1 VAEEVVAEYIERIS
15 IAVFDVVKAEQDYCK
30 LFGWDVL
37 KRYTDTEL
45 HINVSCFA
53 VGPTIVELMEGGDE
67 WYELH
72 NNHGDLVT
80 DGKGNETRWVLK
92 NKPLRERDDYAF
104 GVQMI
109 SLKVDQ
115 VPQAVT
121 CLKENG
127 ASIVGKSLNKG
138 GEIQYWKSQDVHQ
151 AFVHPRDTHGVYWRV
166 IGSGKTPSPESP

>member
-1 VAEEVVAEYIERIS
+1 MAEVITECIERIS

-37 KRYTDTEL
+37 RRYTDAEL

-67 WYELH
+67 WYELRD
-72 NNHGDLVT
+72 NRGNLVT
-80 DGKGNETRWVLK
+80 AGKGSETRWVVK
-92 NKPLRERDDYAF
+92 DKPSRERDDYDL

-115 VPQAVT
+115 VPQAVA

-127 ASIVGKSLNKG
+127 ASIIGRSLNKG
-138 GEIQYWKSQDVHQ
+138 EGIQYWKSQEVYQ
-151 AFVHPRDTHGVYWRV
+151 AFIHPRDTRGVYWRV
-166 IGSGKTPSPESP
+166 IGSGSPAAEIS